1 MGRWVIYGLLLLFCY
16 PEVQAQSL
24 VLTPKW
30 TAQAQFA
37 GYYAA
42 EKLGY
47 YKDEGLDLQI
57 AHVTIGESSFSCLQE
72 GRAQVVVMNLSYALT
87 SRHNGAKLVNI
98 LQTSQINS
106 LMLVSRTPIKDIA
119 SLRNQKIAVWNHLGN
134 ELLDM
139 LNRRYDLNAQWIHFN
154 SGVNLFLSGAVDICL
169 VGSYNEFLQ
178 LAEFGRNID
187 STCIFRLS
195 DEGYDLPEDGL
206 YVTEEFYHSHT
217 DLIPKIVQASIRGWQ
232 WTNAHRE
239 EALDIVMGRV
249 KEDNIGTNRYHER
262 IMLEEVLRLQKDK
275 QTGTSTYRLSREGFS
290 RAIQSLFPP
299 NEDLSGITYES
310 FVK

>member
-1 MGRWVIYGLLLLFCY
+1 MGRWVIYGILLLFYCT
-16 PEVQAQSL
+16 EAQAQSL

-42 EKLGY
+42 EELGF

-87 SRHNGAKLVNI
+87 ARHNGAKLVNI
-98 LQTSQINS
+98 MQTSQINS
-106 LMLVSRTPIKDIA
+106 LMLVTRTPIKDIA
-119 SLRNQKIAVWNHLGN
+119 TLRHRKIAVWNHLGN

-139 LNRRYDLNAQWIHFN
+139 LNRRYDLDAEWIHFN
-154 SGVNLFLSGAVDICL
+154 SGVNLFLSGAVDVCL
-169 VGSYNEFLQ
+169 VGSYNEFPQ
-178 LAEFGRNID
+178 LAEFGMNID

-195 DEGYDLPEDGL
+195 DQGYDLPEDGL
-206 YVTEEFYHSHT
+206 YVTEEFYQLHSE
-217 DLIPKIVQASIRGWQ
+217 LIPKIVKASIRGWQ
-232 WTNAHRE
+232 WTNEHRE
-239 EALDIVMGRV
+239 QALDIVMERV
-249 KEDNIGTNRYHER
+249 KEGNIGTNRYHQR
-262 IMLEEVLRLQKDK
+262 VMLEEILRLQQDK
-275 QTGTSTYRLSREGFS
+275 QAGVPTYRLSREGFN
-290 RAIQSLFPP
+290 RAIQGLFPSK
-299 NEDLSGITYES
+299 EDLSGITYES